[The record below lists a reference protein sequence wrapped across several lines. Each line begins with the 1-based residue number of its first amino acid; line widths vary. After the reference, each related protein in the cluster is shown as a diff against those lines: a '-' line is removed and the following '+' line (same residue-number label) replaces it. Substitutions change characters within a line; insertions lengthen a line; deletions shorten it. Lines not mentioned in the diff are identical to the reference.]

1 MTSYQYGNILIV
13 YKLEWSEIMKSLL
26 ILSALFVFLSF
37 NVFAQ
42 AASLS
47 IAAQPAATTIK
58 FAGFISGDLTVR
70 ANGTGTSYQW
80 FSNTVNSN
88 AGGTAIAGATGASFP
103 IPTNLP
109 PGEHFFFSEVRVPG
123 GTTVRS
129 NVAIVRVFDFEECD
143 LC

>member
-1 MTSYQYGNILIV
+1 
-13 YKLEWSEIMKSLL
+13 MKRLL
-26 ILSALFVFLSF
+26 ILSAIFALLSF
-37 NVFAQ
+37 SVFAQ
-42 AASLS
+42 AAALS
-47 IAAQPAATTIK
+47 ITAQPAATTIK
-58 FAGFISGDLTVR
+58 FAGFISGDLTVG
-70 ANGTGTSYQW
+70 ANVTGATVSYQW

-88 AGGTAIAGATGASFP
+88 AGGTAIAGATGASFT
-103 IPTNLP
+103 IPTNLT